1 VISSDFESEYM
12 CLSHKATSIFESQ
25 YSLHSQSHSIAH
37 VTSIFS
43 PVIYG
48 FHHYAQYFVFQNHP
62 IVFYTSIHN
71 MLVDSPRNCD
81 SSFSCNIY
89 SSLLFSA
96 SSSPNEAFSTSRCEL
111 CLSTIY
117 TFFYSSSTVLCR
129 RTSWAK

>member
-1 VISSDFESEYM
+1 VFHKVQYYHSVISSDFESEYM

-62 IVFYTSIHN
+62 IVVSFTPQSIICWLTH
-71 MLVDSPRNCD
+71 LVIVTP
-81 SSFSCNIY
+81 
-89 SSLLFSA
+89 
-96 SSSPNEAFSTSRCEL
+96 AFRA
-111 CLSTIY
+111 I
-117 TFFYSSSTVLCR
+117 STVHYSFR
-129 RTSWAK
+129 RVVLLMKHFRPVDVSYV